1 MQGPAQP
8 PAAQPGPRPRCQP
21 QPAVLITLC
30 PPHGVLASPHAALGP
45 WARRSPWDTWLVPGP
60 QHHGPAS
67 RSTAPVSQAP
77 NSSRGPGVPL
87 RLAPS
92 VTQLSNQRPP
102 VLQLEHSKLLRLRPG
117 TEWTRAR
124 PTRPERPLREAGRGG
139 PRPEHHGLLSL
150 CPALRTAG
158 PQAPHFRQPASACQR
173 LPLSFTPQ
181 LLSPP
186 QSPSLVASK
195 TGSPPKCDNCTP
207 SASILAGSV
216 RTSCTPSRL

>member
-1 MQGPAQP
+1 MPRWDPGPGGLHGTHGWCPAPSTTGQLPGAQP
-8 PAAQPGPRPRCQP
+8 RSPRPPTPPVALESHCVWPSTLCDPAKQPAATGPSAGTQ
-21 QPAVLITLC
+21 QA
-30 PPHGVLASPHAALGP
+30 PPS
-45 WARRSPWDTWLVPGP
+45 
-60 QHHGPAS
+60 AS
-67 RSTAPVSQAP
+67 RHRVDTSSAHTARTPT
-77 NSSRGPGVPL
+77 PGSWP
-87 RLAPS
+87 R
-92 VTQLSNQRPP
+92 
-102 VLQLEHSKLLRLRPG
+102 
-117 TEWTRAR
+117 
-124 PTRPERPLREAGRGG
+124 G

-195 TGSPPKCDNCTP
+195 TESPPKCDNCTP

-216 RTSCTPSRL
+216 RTGRTPSRL